1 LEAGR
6 PLLEQHIG
14 DSMARDE
21 YAPLQQHPRILLG
34 PSASAAEGALAAPGN
49 DDRPAT
55 RAQTGPP
62 PAPGILLESV
72 TGPVDGAQIERALAH
87 EHLFI
92 DFLGPTDPGY
102 MDVDWR
108 AVTQLI
114 LANVQVLRD
123 QGVDLLVDW
132 TNIGVGRN
140 VLLLRDVSRQTGM
153 TILCPTGIYKSLL
166 PAQFAEMTIHGI
178 AEHFLRELTLGID
191 GTPIRA
197 GWIKI
202 ATTECGPTPTDTR
215 IHRAAAQAA
224 KKAGA
229 TISLH
234 SPFTNAT
241 KAVVQTLTREGFCL
255 PGRFIWGHAQPSP
268 VEEHIAFAKLG
279 AFIQYD
285 AISAVSDPFFS
296 GPTDDESMLERIEAM
311 VDAGFGDRVMVS
323 ADASVYVNPVAEH
336 YDRDNSYVYGTFE
349 PKLRARIGDDAT
361 AKVLR
366 DNVVQAF
373 RRASRVP

>member
-1 LEAGR
+1 MCPYCDPESFDSAVSRSTFLRRAAGTVA
-6 PLLEQHIG
+6 G
-14 DSMARDE
+14 
-21 YAPLQQHPRILLG
+21 LG
-34 PSASAAEGALAAPGN
+34 LASALAAETALATPGS
-49 DDRPAT
+49 DDPPAPG
-55 RAQTGPP
+55 AQSGPP
-62 PAPGILLESV
+62 PAAGTLLESV

-87 EHLFI
+87 EHLFV
-92 DFLGPTDPGY
+92 DFLGPTAPGY
-102 MDVDWR
+102 MDVDWS

-114 LANVQVLRD
+114 LANVQVLRG

-166 PAQFAEMTIHGI
+166 PAQFAQMTIHDI
-178 AEHFLRELTLGID
+178 AEHFLGELTLGID

-197 GWIKI
+197 DWIKI
-202 ATTECGPTPTDTR
+202 ATTESGPTPTDTR

-234 SPFTNAT
+234 SPFTDAT
-241 KAVVQTLTREGFCL
+241 KAVVQTLTREGFRL

-268 VEEHIAFAKLG
+268 VEDHIELAKLG

-285 AISAVSDPFFS
+285 AISAASDPFFN
-296 GPTDDESMLERIEAM
+296 GPTDDESMLDRIEAM
-311 VDAGFGDRVMVS
+311 VDAGFGDRVMVT
-323 ADASVYVNPVAEH
+323 ADASVYVNPVEFQ
-336 YDRDNSYVYGTFE
+336 YDRDNSYVYGSFE
-349 PKLRARIGDDAT
+349 PKLRARIGDA
-361 AKVLR
+361 AAQKVLR

-373 RRASRVP
+373 RRGSRVT